1 MSMLKDIVARGI
13 YYNSIGMKDYE
24 LWTKTIV
31 NDYGPEIKQY
41 IRDIRKWSLLLPS
54 SDSYGMIKKI
64 NCWEFMGC
72 KFPTDVEETKE
83 ETVCPALKNGQ
94 LNGIHGGK
102 NAGRACWVV
111 PYTQCFGSTQGTC
124 EQKYSSCQLCD
135 FYQTVVEEEEKF
147 FNVQTLTSML

>member
-1 MSMLKDIVARGI
+1 MLKEIVARGI

-24 LWTKTIV
+24 LWAKTIL
-31 NDYGPEIKQY
+31 NDYGPDIKQY
-41 IRDIRKWSLLLPS
+41 IRDIRKWSLLLPL

-72 KFPTDVEETKE
+72 EFQTDAEQKKE
-83 ETVCPALKNGQ
+83 DKVCPALKNVW

-111 PYTQCFGSTQGTC
+111 PYTQCFGTTQGTC

-135 FYQTVVEEEEKF
+135 FYRTVIEEEEKF
-147 FNVQTLTSML
+147 FTMQTLKRML